1 MSNLSEEE
9 VIEKIKHLIKSS
21 NDRTDLLSYLDKK
34 TKESLQGLLDLY
46 QQEKEKNKEL
56 ELDLEEMTKSNEH
69 KKEHWVHK
77 AVLNSYINKDKIKI
91 FIEENTKHISFGEQD
106 TYLQGQR
113 DENDEIMDKLLEL
126 LEEE

>member
-1 MSNLSEEE
+1 MESN
-9 VIEKIKHLIKSS
+9 
-21 NDRTDLLSYLDKK
+21 
-34 TKESLQGLLDLY
+34 
-46 QQEKEKNKEL
+46 
-56 ELDLEEMTKSNEH
+56 
-69 KKEHWVHK
+69 
-77 AVLNSYINKDKIKI
+77 YISKDKIKI

>member
-1 MSNLSEEE
+1 MKEYLIPKSTINL
-9 VIEKIKHLIKSS
+9 
-21 NDRTDLLSYLDKK
+21 
-34 TKESLQGLLDLY
+34 LY
-46 QQEKEKNKEL
+46 I
-56 ELDLEEMTKSNEH
+56 S
-69 KKEHWVHK
+69 
-77 AVLNSYINKDKIKI
+77 KDKIKI